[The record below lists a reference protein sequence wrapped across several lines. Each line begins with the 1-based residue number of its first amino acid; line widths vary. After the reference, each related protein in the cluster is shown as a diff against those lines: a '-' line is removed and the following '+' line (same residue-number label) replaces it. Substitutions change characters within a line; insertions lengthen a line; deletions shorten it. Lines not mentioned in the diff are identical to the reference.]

1 MYALSYDLTINSD
14 NKSYFCENK
23 VGRYNVRPKLWG
35 HPGIL
40 PVWFCFSWFV
50 QPPVKSQKI

>member
-1 MYALSYDLTINSD
+1 MCALSYGLTINSVY
-14 NKSYFCENK
+14 KSYFCENE
-23 VGRYNVRPKLWG
+23 VGRYNVWPKLWG

-40 PVWFCFSWFV
+40 LGWFCFSWFV